1 MEEGMDMTKIA
12 CMAAAFLT
20 IAGVSFAA
28 EQTWTGVISDT
39 MCAKSHQSNI
49 EHALENSGK
58 RMTDQECT
66 VGCVMRR
73 GQKYVFVSNRKIY
86 QIENQDYAGL
96 AAHAAHPVK
105 VRGSL
110 AGDTIRVSQIV
121 MTEKGKGE

>member
-1 MEEGMDMTKIA
+1 MMKIA
-12 CMAAAFLT
+12 FIAVAFVIMA
-20 IAGVSFAA
+20 GMSFAA

-73 GQKYVFVSNRKIY
+73 GQKYVFVSDRKIY
-86 QIENQDYAGL
+86 QIENQSYAGL
-96 AAHAAHPVK
+96 ADHAAHQVNLK
-105 VRGSL
+105 GSL
-110 AGDTIRVSQIV
+110 TGDTIKVSQIV
-121 MTEKGKGE
+121 PTEERKGE